1 MSMTI
6 SYGARRVLANMLM
19 MTLLAC
25 SVAAVSRAE
34 ARTVRIVVLGDSIA
48 AGYGL
53 SAPDGFQAVMEAALR
68 ATGRDVRLVD
78 AAVSGDTSAGGLARL
93 DWALATPE
101 LSGAPFG
108 VLVELGGNDGLRAL
122 PVAELERNLT
132 AILDRLQAAHIPVM
146 MTGML
151 APPNMGRAYADG
163 FAAVFQRL
171 GARPG
176 VIFDPFI
183 LDGVA
188 GDGALN
194 QPDNIHPNPA
204 GVRKLTSRMLPAMQR
219 LTDEV
224 AAVP

>member
-1 MSMTI
+1 M
-6 SYGARRVLANMLM
+6 LANLLLL
-19 MTLLAC
+19 TLLGC
-25 SVAAVSRAE
+25 GIVQ

-68 ATGRDVRLVD
+68 ASGRDVRLVD

-93 DWALATPE
+93 DWALAAPE
-101 LSGAPFG
+101 LTGGPYG
-108 VLVELGGNDGLRAL
+108 VMIELGGNDALRAL
-122 PVAELERNLT
+122 PVAELEHNLG
-132 AILDRLQAAHIPVM
+132 AILDRLQAAHVPVLL
-146 MTGML
+146 TGML
-151 APPNMGRAYADG
+151 APPNLGRAYTDG
-163 FAAVFQRL
+163 FNAVYQRL

-188 GDGALN
+188 GDHALN

-204 GVRKLTSRMLPAMQR
+204 GVRHVVARLLPTMER
-219 LTDEV
+219 LTDAV
-224 AAVP
+224 AAAP